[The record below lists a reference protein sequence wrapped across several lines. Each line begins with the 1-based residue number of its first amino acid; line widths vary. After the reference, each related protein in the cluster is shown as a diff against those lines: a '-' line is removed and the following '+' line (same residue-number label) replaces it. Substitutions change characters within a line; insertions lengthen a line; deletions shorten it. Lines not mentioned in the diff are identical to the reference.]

1 MSDTDPDEPWVS
13 CPRASSARSAGHLL
27 PIPAAAGPHCFQH
40 RPGPQSLLIPV
51 SRLSQPQC
59 YGWSAPAEGST
70 GHKTKCSHHWANP
83 PCSSHTIP
91 HIWSQQLCFL
101 LSGGN
106 MGRYQSAGK
115 AQMPVQSERQP
126 VSPTH
131 TSPNMYMCVWVC
143 ARARALA
150 LGFLERG
157 GWELANG

>member
-1 MSDTDPDEPWVS
+1 
-13 CPRASSARSAGHLL
+13 
-27 PIPAAAGPHCFQH
+27 
-40 RPGPQSLLIPV
+40 
-51 SRLSQPQC
+51 
-59 YGWSAPAEGST
+59 
-70 GHKTKCSHHWANP
+70 
-83 PCSSHTIP
+83 
-91 HIWSQQLCFL
+91 
-101 LSGGN
+101 

-150 LGFLERG
+150 LGFVERG